1 MLVPSCKAR
10 TSIITDSTELRLE
23 TILHDG
29 AGGAERQAS
38 ADNSAIH
45 SVMKSIEDEDDS
57 GIKGL
62 SEAKHQKM
70 VWIQLIKS
78 ASEDSS

>member
-10 TSIITDSTELRLE
+10 TSIITDSIELRLE
-23 TILHDG
+23 TISHDG

-38 ADNSAIH
+38 ADNSTVH

-57 GIKGL
+57 GTKGL
-62 SEAKHQKM
+62 SETTHQQR
-70 VWIQLIKS
+70 V
-78 ASEDSS
+78 